1 MPLSPVAPGATVTLD
16 DSAARLEEYHGHE
29 KDDLKRRLGELTRR
43 LDELQAALHAEATR
57 ALLVVLQGRDA
68 AGKDGVIRGVFGP
81 LDPQG
86 VGVTGF
92 RAPSAEE
99 RAHDYLWR
107 IHRHVPPRGWIGIF
121 NRSHYEDVLVVRV
134 DRLVPE
140 PEWRA
145 RYEQINAFERMLAEN
160 GVTILKFLL
169 HVSREEQRT
178 RLRDRLAEPDK
189 YWKFDDDDLR
199 KRRQW
204 DEYTAAFE
212 EAVRRTSTT
221 WAPWYV
227 VPADRK
233 PVRDVLV
240 AEVVVETLERMAP
253 TYPGAPPHLEQ
264 YRAELSG

>member
-1 MPLSPVAPGATVTLD
+1 MRLSPVTPGTSVTLD
-16 DSAARLEEYHGHE
+16 DAAAHPAAFDEHE
-29 KDDLKRRLGELTRR
+29 KEDLRERLAQLTRR
-43 LDELQAALHAEATR
+43 LDELQSALYAEGSR

-68 AGKDGVIRGVFGP
+68 AGKDGVIRNVFGP

-86 VGVTGF
+86 LTLTAFKVPT
-92 RAPSAEE
+92 PEE

-107 IHRHVPPRGWIGIF
+107 IHKAVPPRGAIGIF

-145 RYEQINAFERMLAEN
+145 RYEQINAFERLLSDN
-160 GVTILKFLL
+160 GVTVLKFLL
-169 HVSREEQRT
+169 HVSREEQRE
-178 RLRDRLAEPDK
+178 RLRARLADPHK

-204 DEYTAAFE
+204 DEYTAAYE
-212 EAVRRTSTT
+212 EVLRRTSTA

-227 VPADRK
+227 VPGDRK
-233 PVRDVLV
+233 PVRDLLV
-240 AEVVVETLERMAP
+240 AAVVLETLERMAP
-253 TYPGAPPHLEQ
+253 VYPGAPPHLEQ
-264 YRAELSG
+264 YRADLST